1 MTGSPETEW
10 RARFRA
16 SMPAQ
21 PEGPCPPPE
30 MLWRAARGELAG
42 DELESLGAHL
52 RTCSACGEGLAVSA
66 ELVAESEPRVLAWR
80 TRRSGRIAAAAA
92 GITALAA
99 GLVLFLTHREPA
111 PGEDPGAELVAS
123 RGERSAETIRPL
135 SKEEQPASDA
145 RLQWT
150 PVAGAVRYRVQ
161 VSTEDL
167 RPIHDR
173 TLEGTTLALP
183 AELGTAGVTREA
195 PQSGQVY
202 LWQVE
207 ALLPDGR
214 SVTSSTFRLQLVP
227 ASPRAPR

>member
-1 MTGSPETEW
+1 
-10 RARFRA
+10 
-16 SMPAQ
+16 
-21 PEGPCPPPE
+21 
-30 MLWRAARGELAG
+30 
-42 DELESLGAHL
+42 
-52 RTCSACGEGLAVSA
+52 
-66 ELVAESEPRVLAWR
+66 
-80 TRRSGRIAAAAA
+80 
-92 GITALAA
+92 
-99 GLVLFLTHREPA
+99 VLFLTHREPA
-111 PGEDPGAELVAS
+111 PGEDRGSELVAS
-123 RGERSAETIRPL
+123 RGEGSAETLRPL

-183 AELGTAGVTREA
+183 AELGKLGSAGVTPEA

-214 SVTSSTFRLQLVP
+214 SVTSSTFRLRLVP